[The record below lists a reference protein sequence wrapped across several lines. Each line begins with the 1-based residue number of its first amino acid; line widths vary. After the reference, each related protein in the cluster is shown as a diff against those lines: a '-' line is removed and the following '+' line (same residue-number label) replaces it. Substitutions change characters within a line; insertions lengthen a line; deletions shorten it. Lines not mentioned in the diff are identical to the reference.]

1 MCFSILQVPRCRI
14 HTLASFWRESFHS
27 LGSTCRSSSSFKLLG
42 SHTNGLEGGNSRRWT
57 RRPITT
63 KSEGRNKY
71 TQSSKRSNIRHEI
84 VDGTVSTSTKLI
96 VDKLE
101 ISESQRIQ
109 YCEVQEKVTENKDLA
124 KLVTVIVFDTET
136 TGLSRANDRVIEIGL
151 QDLGGG
157 ENSTFQTLVNPE
169 RIVPNPHVHGITTY
183 MVNRPDVP
191 RWKDLIPILLQYV
204 ESRQKPGGL
213 ILWVAHNG
221 RSFDVPFLINEF
233 SRCNTEVPPNWRFL
247 DTLPLARELIKSAGS
262 DLPPGAS
269 LQALREYYRI
279 PLVGPAHRVLSDVYT
294 LSQIL
299 QMLTFNLKL
308 SVANLLDRSFT
319 ASDII
324 NPKKKKNSN

>member
-1 MCFSILQVPRCRI
+1 MNNTNPTLYNVLCWGMLDYIGNTVLQPEFSKKLDLLSVCTIQMM
-14 HTLASFWRESFHS
+14 
-27 LGSTCRSSSSFKLLG
+27 SSDEDSSHVFLNL
-42 SHTNGLEGGNSRRWT
+42 
-57 RRPITT
+57 
-63 KSEGRNKY
+63 
-71 TQSSKRSNIRHEI
+71 
-84 VDGTVSTSTKLI
+84 TS
-96 VDKLE
+96 
-101 ISESQRIQ
+101 
-109 YCEVQEKVTENKDLA
+109 
-124 KLVTVIVFDTET
+124 
-136 TGLSRANDRVIEIGL
+136 SRANDRIIEIGL

-183 MVNRPDVP
+183 MVEGFDSNLAAVR
-191 RWKDLIPILLQYV
+191 R
-204 ESRQKPGGL
+204 KPPETWGL

-294 LSQIL
+294 LSQVL
-299 QMLTFNLKL
+299 QMLTFNLKV